1 MSICI
6 TLHLIFIHY
15 ILLVVEFCI
24 LFIYDVIKGRWL
36 LKMSR
41 LRARLFRKA
50 KKDENKEEKK
60 GKVNGEE

>member
-15 ILLVVEFCI
+15 ILLVLEFCI
-24 LFIYDVIKGRWL
+24 LFIYDVIKRAWFE
-36 LKMSR
+36 KMSW
-41 LRARLFRKA
+41 LFGKA
-50 KKDENKEEKK
+50 KKDDCKEEEK